1 MWGGAGL
8 GLCACWSRGT
18 VAGLSFVFRW
28 GHLVTAVPCCKDRA
42 QSPAWQKAS
51 EAVLAVDSA
60 PHASPPHPSEDV
72 PRAAR
77 ADPALIQ
84 CCVGQ
89 GKGPP
94 SRVQRKLWAP
104 FGAQGCTQCQG
115 MSWRQ
120 VLCKITPNM
129 SGCDVRKWD

>member
-18 VAGLSFVFRW
+18 VTGLSFVFRW
-28 GHLVTAVPCCKDRA
+28 GHLVIAVPCCKDRA
-42 QSPAWQKAS
+42 QSPAWQKAW

-60 PHASPPHPSEDV
+60 PHTSPPHPSEDV

-77 ADPALIQ
+77 ADPALIL

-94 SRVQRKLWAP
+94 RAESSASFGLLLVPRGVHSARGCHGVKCCAKLHR
-104 FGAQGCTQCQG
+104 TCQG
-115 MSWRQ
+115 
-120 VLCKITPNM
+120 VT
-129 SGCDVRKWD
+129 